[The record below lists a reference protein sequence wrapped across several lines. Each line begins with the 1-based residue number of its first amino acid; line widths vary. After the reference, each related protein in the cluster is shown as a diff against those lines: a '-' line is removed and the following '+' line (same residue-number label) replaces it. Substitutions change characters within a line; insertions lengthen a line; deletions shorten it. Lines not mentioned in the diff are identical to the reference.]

1 VVCRGNTWL
10 LQTIPKPGSDEP
22 SRLEKVVARIAEIA
36 EPGSSVYL
44 LGRYGFNLPDRDEL
58 RRLASRFPSL
68 VLECHTIHAAKG
80 KEADY
85 VVLLGLETG
94 KHGFPSQKTTHPLL
108 EALLPAQEDFPY
120 AEERRLF
127 YVALTRA
134 RQRAYLIADMAV
146 ASAFVVE
153 LLKNEYELDLDE
165 FSTSLSQQLLHM
177 LKCIKCKPAPW
188 CRGKASLAGFLAAI
202 NSLSALTRSADAR
215 IATRKCAALGASR
228 FVSIQTANVGCLRA
242 RSVVRK

>member
-1 VVCRGNTWL
+1 M
-10 LQTIPKPGSDEP
+10 
-22 SRLEKVVARIAEIA
+22 
-36 EPGSSVYL
+36 
-44 LGRYGFNLPDRDEL
+44 
-58 RRLASRFPSL
+58 
-68 VLECHTIHAAKG
+68 
-80 KEADY
+80 
-85 VVLLGLETG
+85 LLGLETG

-177 LKCIKCKPAPW
+177 LKCIKCKTGTMVS
-188 CRGKASLAGFLAAI
+188 RQSQFGRFLAAI
-202 NSLSALTRSADAR
+202 NSRSALTRSAAAHCDSQMRRAGRFKVCINPDCQRWVPTCPKCGAEMTQRKGRNGEFWGAGTIGLRVRAAGIPKTGSCSIRVCCLQVVMKVVFR
-215 IATRKCAALGASR
+215 IKREYRDIRYVGTEILG
-228 FVSIQTANVGCLRA
+228 
-242 RSVVRK
+242 